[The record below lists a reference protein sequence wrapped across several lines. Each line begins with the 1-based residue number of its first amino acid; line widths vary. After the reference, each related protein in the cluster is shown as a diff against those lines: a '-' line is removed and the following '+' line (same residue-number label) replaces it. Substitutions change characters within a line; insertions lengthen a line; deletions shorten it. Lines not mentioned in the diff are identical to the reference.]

1 MYAELTYWS
10 IIRDESGVIAMAK
23 TQRRRKIAVQLRRL
37 DRDPLVLK
45 SLPTTAKLSE
55 ESNSLTEK
63 FVSRREWMQK
73 KGIDGSCAES
83 EHPRSTPKPPLPGTV
98 IYFSSIS

>member
-1 MYAELTYWS
+1 
-10 IIRDESGVIAMAK
+10 MAK
-23 TQRRRKIAVQLRRL
+23 TQRRQKIAVQLRRL

-45 SLPTTAKLSE
+45 SLPTAVKLSE

-63 FVSRREWMQK
+63 FVSRREWMQM

-83 EHPRSTPKPPLPGTV
+83 ERPRLTPRPPLPGTV

>member
-1 MYAELTYWS
+1 MYAELAYLP
-10 IIRDESGVIAMAK
+10 IRRNESRVIAMAK
-23 TQRRRKIAVQLRRL
+23 TQRRRKIVVQFRRL

-45 SLPTTAKLSE
+45 SLPITAKLSE

-73 KGIDGSCAES
+73 KGIDGRFAES
-83 EHPRSTPKPPLPGTV
+83 ERPRSTPKPPLPGTV